1 MTSTAESSVAGSGA
15 GSAITGSR
23 RFPLGV
29 RVLAGVAVGAALGV
43 AFKVE
48 PWLWRYGNEDLG
60 ALGLLVIRL
69 LKALATPLIL
79 LAVLDSFLSTAISGR
94 TFGRFAGICG
104 TNIAIAMTIGLTL
117 LNLFQPGLAWRGH
130 IEDLTGHVVS
140 ATRATGPPPGAT
152 LDPLRNLAGWIPESV
167 VDPLAR
173 NSVVSLVLLAILAG
187 AALRRLQH
195 RGSPGVL
202 ALAPVVTSLFE
213 ATTTMLLW
221 VAEVVPFAVL
231 GIVAQVVGRAGLDV
245 FRHLWLFLVV
255 ILAGLL
261 IHSLV
266 YYPLAAWLVGRK
278 SPREYLGKG
287 ADAALTGLSTN
298 SSLATVPVTLRCL
311 RSMGVGESSA
321 RVSACIGTNLNND
334 GILLYEAMATIFLC
348 QAFGYELS
356 FSHQMTIVLA
366 SIMAGVGIAG
376 VPEAGLIVLP
386 LVLAA
391 AGLPEVAVAAAIPLI
406 VPVDW
411 ILARVRS
418 VVNVLSDMLV
428 AILLDRFDRADRA
441 S

>member
-1 MTSTAESSVAGSGA
+1 VTGEPAAAVARVDA
-15 GSAITGSR
+15 RR
-23 RFPLGV
+23 RFPLGA
-29 RVLAGVAVGAALGV
+29 RVIAGVFVGIVLGV
-43 AFKVE
+43 VFKSE

-94 TFGRFAGICG
+94 TFGRFVAICG
-104 TNIAIAMTIGLTL
+104 TNITVAMVIGLTI
-117 LNLFQPGLAWRGH
+117 LNVFQPGLAWRGH
-130 IEDLTGHVVS
+130 IEELTGHVVS
-140 ATRATGPPPGAT
+140 ATRTTGPPPGAT
-152 LDPLRNLAGWIPESV
+152 LDPLRNLAAWIPESV

-173 NSVVSLVLLAILAG
+173 NHVVPLVLLAILAG

-202 ALAPVVTSLFE
+202 TLAPVLTSLFE
-213 ATTTMLLW
+213 ATTSMLLW
-221 VAEVVPFAVL
+221 VAEAVPFAVL
-231 GIVAQVVGRAGLDV
+231 GIVAHVVGRAGLDV

-255 ILAGLL
+255 IGAGLL
-261 IHSLV
+261 LHSLV
-266 YYPLAAWLVGRK
+266 YYPLAAWLVGRRR
-278 SPREYLGKG
+278 PRDYLGTG

-311 RSMGVGESSA
+311 RRMGVGESSA

-334 GILLYEAMATIFLC
+334 GILLYEAMATIFIC

-366 SIMAGVGIAG
+366 SIMAGVGVAG

-386 LVLAA
+386 LVLTA

-411 ILARVRS
+411 ILARLRS

-428 AILLDRFDRADRA
+428 AILLDRFDRDTRA
-441 S
+441 T

>member
-1 MTSTAESSVAGSGA
+1 
-15 GSAITGSR
+15 
-23 RFPLGV
+23 
-29 RVLAGVAVGAALGV
+29 
-43 AFKVE
+43 
-48 PWLWRYGNEDLG
+48 
-60 ALGLLVIRL
+60 
-69 LKALATPLIL
+69 
-79 LAVLDSFLSTAISGR
+79 
-94 TFGRFAGICG
+94 
-104 TNIAIAMTIGLTL
+104 
-117 LNLFQPGLAWRGH
+117 
-130 IEDLTGHVVS
+130 
-140 ATRATGPPPGAT
+140 
-152 LDPLRNLAGWIPESV
+152 
-167 VDPLAR
+167 
-173 NSVVSLVLLAILAG
+173 
-187 AALRRLQH
+187 
-195 RGSPGVL
+195 
-202 ALAPVVTSLFE
+202 
-213 ATTTMLLW
+213 
-221 VAEVVPFAVL
+221 
-231 GIVAQVVGRAGLDV
+231 V

-261 IHSLV
+261 IHAFL

-278 SPREYLGKG
+278 GPREYLGKG

-311 RSMGVGESSA
+311 RDMGVGESSA
-321 RVSACIGTNLNND
+321 RVSSCIGTNLNND

-428 AILLDRFDRADRA
+428 AILLDRFERDSRSA
-441 S
+441 